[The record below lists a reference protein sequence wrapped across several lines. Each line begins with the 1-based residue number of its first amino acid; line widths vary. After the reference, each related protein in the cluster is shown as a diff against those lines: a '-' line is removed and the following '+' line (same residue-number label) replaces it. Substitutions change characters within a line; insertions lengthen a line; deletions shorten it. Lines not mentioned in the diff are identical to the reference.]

1 MLSDLSIRDVVLIER
16 LDLAF
21 GAGLSVLTGETGAGK
36 SILLDSLGLAL
47 GARAEARLVRTG
59 ADKASVTASFR
70 LAADHPA
77 RAILAEQDIQ
87 AEDELILRRTLTS
100 DGRSKAFV
108 NDEPVSVTLM
118 KRLGETLVEIQGQF
132 DQHGLLDAQGHR
144 GILDAFGA
152 TDAALENVAEAYRA
166 WRHAERA
173 LEDAKAKAAQAARE
187 EAFLRHAAE
196 ELAQLGVKKGEEDD
210 LANERSLLQNA
221 EKLGEA
227 MTGAVSALIDGQ
239 GADSRLR
246 EAQKLLGRVADK
258 AGGMLDE
265 PMAALDRAAVE
276 IQEAVGAIE
285 RVASALDADGRRL
298 EHVEERLFAIRDM
311 ARKYDRHPDDL
322 PAYAEEVAEQ
332 LTLISDGATRLE
344 GLGAA
349 LAKAKAQ
356 YVTAAKALS
365 EARHSAARRLDAA
378 VNAEL
383 PPLKLERA
391 RFATTVDVLEEHLW
405 GADGM
410 DRVAFEVATNPG
422 SAPGPIGKIASGGEL
437 SRFLLALKLSLADAG
452 SAPTLVFD
460 EVDSGVGGATAAA
473 VGSRLKRLAEGV
485 QVLVVTHSPQVA
497 ALGAQHLKVEKHEA
511 GGRMS
516 TGVAPLSQDQRQE
529 ELARMLSGAV
539 VTPEARAAA
548 ARLLQGVD
556 G

>member
-21 GAGLSVLTGETGAGK
+21 GPGLAVLTGETGAGK

-59 ADKASVTASFR
+59 ADKASVTASFH
-70 LAADHPA
+70 LSPGHPA
-77 RAILAEQDIQ
+77 RAILAEQDVV
-87 AEDELILRRTLTS
+87 AENDLILRRTLTA

-108 NDEPVSVTLM
+108 NDEPVSVALL

-132 DQHGLLDAQGHR
+132 DQHGLLDPQGHR

-152 TDAALENVAEAYRA
+152 TGPALDRVAEAYRT
-166 WRHAERA
+166 WRAAGRA
-173 LEDAKAKAAQAARE
+173 LEEAKAKAAQAARD
-187 EAFLRHAAE
+187 EAFLRHAAD
-196 ELAQLGVKKGEEDD
+196 ELSKLGLKPGEEAE
-210 LANERSLLQNA
+210 LANERALLQNA

-227 MTGAVSALIDGQ
+227 MTGAISALIDGQ

-258 AGGMLDE
+258 AGGRLDE
-265 PMAALDRAAVE
+265 AMAALDRAAVE
-276 IQEAVGAIE
+276 IQEAVGSVE
-285 RVASALDADGRRL
+285 RVAGALDADGRRL

-311 ARKYDRHPDDL
+311 ARKYNRQPDDL
-322 PAYAEEVAEQ
+322 PKYAEEVAEQ
-332 LTLISDGATRLE
+332 LALISDGANRLE
-344 GLGAA
+344 GLGAT
-349 LAKAKAQ
+349 LASSRAA
-356 YVTAAKALS
+356 YVAAAEALS
-365 EARHSAARRLDAA
+365 VARKAAAGRLDAA
-378 VNAEL
+378 VNGEL
-383 PPLKLERA
+383 LPLKLERA
-391 RFATTVDVLEEHLW
+391 RFATTLERLEEHLW
-405 GADGM
+405 GADGL
-410 DRVAFEVATNPG
+410 DRIAFEVATNPG

-497 ALGAQHLKVEKHEA
+497 ALGATHLKVEKQEA

-516 TGVAPLSQDQRQE
+516 TGVVPLSYGERKE

-556 G
+556 V